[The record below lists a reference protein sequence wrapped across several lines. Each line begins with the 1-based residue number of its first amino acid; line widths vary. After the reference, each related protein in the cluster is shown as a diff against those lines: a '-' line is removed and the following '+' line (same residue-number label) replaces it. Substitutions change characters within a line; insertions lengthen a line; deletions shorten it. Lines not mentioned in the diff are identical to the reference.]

1 MFNYKEND
9 FKTYKML
16 FTQIGLALGCYSSL
30 VLKENIILV
39 FLACLAL
46 GYLLGLILDKKKVY

>member
-9 FKTYKML
+9 FKSYKML

-30 VLKENIILV
+30 VLKENMILV
-39 FLACLAL
+39 FLACLVFGFL
-46 GYLLGLILDKKKVY
+46 FGFILDKKASY

>member
-9 FKTYKML
+9 FTSFKMF
-16 FTQIGLALGCYSSL
+16 FTQVGAGLGAFSSL

-39 FLACLAL
+39 FLACLGF
-46 GYLLGLILDKKKVY
+46 GYLLGLFLDKKY